1 MGLRSGLCAGQSSSS
16 ATNSFNH
23 LYGHCF
29 VHWCKVMLEQKR
41 SKNVLVKI
49 LLASSKPSLAHQ
61 AAKQRSMI
69 CHSTEHV
76 STAPESSSCM
86 LYTNPFDVW
95 HCTRCYEACMQLC
108 VRGNPCSQK
117 FPLHSFHGDIN
128 TSGSSDLFT
137 VAMDSFS
144 RLFGDFCSLY
154 ASSLSD
160 PVLWFHA
167 VFCFMAEL
175 LLFPNAYTFR
185 QHHLQLI
192 VLSSRVE
199 IS

>member
-1 MGLRSGLCAGQSSSS
+1 
-16 ATNSFNH
+16 
-23 LYGHCF
+23 
-29 VHWCKVMLEQKR
+29 
-41 SKNVLVKI
+41 
-49 LLASSKPSLAHQ
+49 
-61 AAKQRSMI
+61 MI
-69 CHSTEHV
+69 RHSTEHV

-160 PVLWFHA
+160 PVLWFHV

-199 IS
+199 ISWTDCCKSGILSRYHTWIQWALQNDPFFSQRFLNADCMAKCMILYTFGNGSDWNTWIQ